1 MPYARI
7 TRVSG
12 NRGAADGSG
21 RRVCGAGSRCFICEP
36 GGGHSRSVTSNDM
49 ERTVPEHE
57 TPLIATIAAGLVFA
71 FGFGLAANWLR
82 ISPLIGYLLAGILV
96 GPFTPGYVAD
106 QALANQLAEIGVILL
121 LFAVGLHFS
130 LADLMSVRAT
140 ALPGAIGQLTV
151 STLLGMALARSFGWA
166 TDAGLLFGLA
176 LACGSTVVLTKSLQE
191 HRLLATER
199 GRLAV
204 GWLIVQD
211 LVMVVALVLLP
222 ALGHGDRLAS
232 WQQIAVGLGVTLAK
246 VAAFVAIMLIAGRK
260 LVPQILHYTA
270 HTGSRE
276 LFRLAVYAIALGV
289 AYGASALFGVSVA
302 VGAFFAGVVL
312 AESPLSQRATEEALP
327 LRDAFAVLFFVSVGM
342 LFNPHV
348 LVERPWAVL
357 ATLAV
362 IVGGNGLAAFGAAR
376 LLGQPTVTAW
386 TLAASLGQIAEF
398 SFILAGLGIGLGILP
413 PEGRDLILAGAI
425 LSILINPFLFTAVER
440 GRVQLAPHPVAAPTP
455 QPDRA
460 AKSPPPVPLPLTAL
474 RNHDVII
481 GYGRVGSL
489 LGRRLARAGRQLVV
503 FDETEAATQTAQR
516 DGAEVVT
523 GNAADPEVLAAAN
536 LPAARRL
543 FVTIPQVF
551 EAGQV
556 VQQGRTA
563 NPALEIVAR
572 AHTDDEVYHLTRLG
586 ADLTVMGEREI
597 AHRMIERG
605 LRDDASDR
613 KPAAAELR
621 DKPDSP

>member
-1 MPYARI
+1 
-7 TRVSG
+7 
-12 NRGAADGSG
+12 
-21 RRVCGAGSRCFICEP
+21 
-36 GGGHSRSVTSNDM
+36 M
-49 ERTVPEHE
+49 ERSVPEHE
-57 TPLIATIAAGLVFA
+57 TPLIATITAGLVLA
-71 FGFGLAANWLR
+71 FGFGLAANRLR
-82 ISPLIGYLLAGILV
+82 LSPLIGYLLAGTLV
-96 GPFTPGYVAD
+96 GPFTPGFVAD
-106 QALANQLAEIGVILL
+106 QALANQLAEVGVILL

-130 LADLMSVRAT
+130 LADLMAVRAT
-140 ALPGAIGQLTV
+140 ALPGAIGQLTA
-151 STLLGMALARSFGWA
+151 STLLGMALARSFGGA
-166 TDAGLLFGLA
+166 ADVGLLFGLA

-191 HRLLATER
+191 HRLLATDR

-211 LVMVVALVLLP
+211 LVMVVVLVLVP
-222 ALGHGDRLAS
+222 ALGHTGNSPAS
-232 WQQIAVGLGVTLAK
+232 WEQIGVGLGVTLAK
-246 VAAFVAIMLIAGRK
+246 VAAFVAIMLIAGRR

-276 LFRLAVYAIALGV
+276 LFRLAVYAVALGV
-289 AYGASALFGVSVA
+289 AFGALALFGVSVA
-302 VGAFFAGVVL
+302 VGAFFAGMVL

-376 LLGQPTVTAW
+376 LLGQSTATAL
-386 TLAASLGQIAEF
+386 TLAASLGQIGEF
-398 SFILAGLGIGLGILP
+398 SFILAGLGVGQGILP

-440 GRVQLAPHPVAAPTP
+440 GRVQLAPHLGGAPPSSDGAA
-455 QPDRA
+455 RLA
-460 AKSPPPVPLPLTAL
+460 PPAPLSVTLL
-474 RNHDVII
+474 RNHDVIV

-489 LGRRLARAGRQLVV
+489 LGRSLAGVGRQLVV
-503 FDETEAATQTAQR
+503 FDETETVTQAAQR
-516 DGAEVVT
+516 DGAEVVM

-543 FVTIPQVF
+543 FVTIPQAF

-556 VQQGRTA
+556 VQQARA
-563 NPALEIVAR
+563 SNPALEIVAR
-572 AHTDDEVYHLTRLG
+572 AHTDDEVEHLARLG
-586 ADLTVMGEREI
+586 ADLIVMGEREI

-605 LRDDASDR
+605 LRER
-613 KPAAAELR
+613 PA
-621 DKPDSP
+621 

>member
-1 MPYARI
+1 
-7 TRVSG
+7 
-12 NRGAADGSG
+12 
-21 RRVCGAGSRCFICEP
+21 
-36 GGGHSRSVTSNDM
+36 M
-49 ERTVPEHE
+49 EHTVPEHE
-57 TPLIATIAAGLVFA
+57 TPLITTIAAGLVFA
-71 FGFGLAANWLR
+71 FGFGLAANRLR
-82 ISPLIGYLLAGILV
+82 ISPLIGYLLAGILA
-96 GPFTPGYVAD
+96 GPFTPGFVAD

-211 LVMVVALVLLP
+211 LVMVVVLVLLP
-222 ALGHGDRLAS
+222 ALGHTGDSPAS

-260 LVPQILHYTA
+260 LVPQVLHYTA

-276 LFRLAVYAIALGV
+276 LFRLAVYAVALGV

-302 VGAFFAGVVL
+302 VGAFFAGMVL

-342 LFNPHV
+342 LFNPNV

-357 ATLAV
+357 ATLTV
-362 IVGGNGLAAFGAAR
+362 IVGGNGFAAFGAAR

-386 TLAASLGQIAEF
+386 TVAASLGQIAEF

-425 LSILINPFLFTAVER
+425 LSILINPFLFTAGRRAKPTAGPCGNVPSASSAAGDGPPKPRRDRWLWSGGFTPRTPACGCRAATGGVRRDRGDDAGGATRRRR
-440 GRVQLAPHPVAAPTP
+440 GR
-455 QPDRA
+455 DRQCRRPRSA
-460 AKSPPPVPLPLTAL
+460 
-474 RNHDVII
+474 
-481 GYGRVGSL
+481 
-489 LGRRLARAGRQLVV
+489 GRRQPAG
-503 FDETEAATQTAQR
+503 
-516 DGAEVVT
+516 G
-523 GNAADPEVLAAAN
+523 AAAVRDD
-536 LPAARRL
+536 PA
-543 FVTIPQVF
+543 
-551 EAGQV
+551 
-556 VQQGRTA
+556 
-563 NPALEIVAR
+563 
-572 AHTDDEVYHLTRLG
+572 
-586 ADLTVMGEREI
+586 
-597 AHRMIERG
+597 G
-605 LRDDASDR
+605 LRGW
-613 KPAAAELR
+613 PGGAAGANLQSSSGNR
-621 DKPDSP
+621 RACPYRRRS

>member
-1 MPYARI
+1 
-7 TRVSG
+7 
-12 NRGAADGSG
+12 
-21 RRVCGAGSRCFICEP
+21 
-36 GGGHSRSVTSNDM
+36 M

-57 TPLIATIAAGLVFA
+57 APLIATIAAGLVFA
-71 FGFGLAANWLR
+71 FGLGLAANRLR
-82 ISPLIGYLLAGILV
+82 TSPLVGYLLAGILA
-96 GPFTPGYVAD
+96 GPFTPGFVAD
-106 QALANQLAEIGVILL
+106 QALANQLAEVGVILL

-140 ALPGAIGQLTV
+140 ALPGAIGQLAV

-166 TDAGLLFGLA
+166 ADAGLLFGLA

-191 HRLLATER
+191 HRLLATDR

-211 LVMVVALVLLP
+211 LVMVVVLVLLP
-222 ALGHGDRLAS
+222 ALGHTGHSPAA
-232 WQQIAVGLGVTLAK
+232 WEQIAVGLGITVAK
-246 VAAFVAIMLIAGRK
+246 VAAFVAIMLIAGRR

-289 AYGASALFGVSVA
+289 AYGAAALFGVSVA
-302 VGAFFAGVVL
+302 VGAFFAGMVL
-312 AESPLSQRATEEALP
+312 AESPLSQRAAEEALP

-342 LFNPHV
+342 LFNPLV

-357 ATLAV
+357 ATLVV

-376 LLGQPTVTAW
+376 LLGHSTATARTV
-386 TLAASLGQIAEF
+386 AASLCQIAEF

-440 GRVQLAPHPVAAPTP
+440 GRVQLAVHPATAPAGEVPISQTNGAAM
-455 QPDRA
+455 
-460 AKSPPPVPLPLTAL
+460 PPPPAPLPITAL
-474 RNHDVII
+474 RNHDVIV
-481 GYGRVGSL
+481 GYGRVGSV
-489 LGRRLARAGRQLVV
+489 LGRRLAGAGRQLVV
-503 FDETEAATQTAQR
+503 FDETEAATQTAQC
-516 DGAEVVT
+516 DGAEVVM

-536 LPAARRL
+536 LPGARRL
-543 FVTIPQVF
+543 FVTIPQAF

-556 VQQGRTA
+556 VQQARAA
-563 NPALEIVAR
+563 NSALEIVAR
-572 AHTDDEVYHLTRLG
+572 AHTEDEVDHLTRLG

-605 LRDDASDR
+605 LRADAPDQDPTTAEFR
-613 KPAAAELR
+613 AAE
-621 DKPDSP
+621 SS

>member
-1 MPYARI
+1 M
-7 TRVSG
+7 
-12 NRGAADGSG
+12 
-21 RRVCGAGSRCFICEP
+21 
-36 GGGHSRSVTSNDM
+36 
-49 ERTVPEHE
+49 PEHE

-71 FGFGLAANWLR
+71 FGFGLAANRLR

-96 GPFTPGYVAD
+96 GPFTPGFVAD
-106 QALANQLAEIGVILL
+106 QALANQLAEVGVILL

-140 ALPGAIGQLTV
+140 ALPGAVGQLTV
-151 STLLGMALARSFGWA
+151 STVLGMALARSFGWA

-211 LVMVVALVLLP
+211 LVMVVVLVLLP
-222 ALGHGDRLAS
+222 AFGHTGGSPAS
-232 WQQIAVGLGVTLAK
+232 WEQIAVGLGITVAK

-260 LVPQILHYTA
+260 LVPLILHYTA

-276 LFRLAVYAIALGV
+276 LFRLAVYAVALGV

-302 VGAFFAGVVL
+302 VGAFFAGMVL

-342 LFNPHV
+342 LFNPQV

-376 LLGQPTVTAW
+376 LLGQPTATAW
-386 TLAASLGQIAEF
+386 TVAASLGQIAEF
-398 SFILAGLGIGLGILP
+398 SFILAGLGVGLGILL
-413 PEGRDLILAGAI
+413 PEGRDLSLAGAI

-440 GRVQLAPHPVAAPTP
+440 GRVQLAPHLVTAPAREAP
-455 QPDRA
+455 ASQLDRA
-460 AKSPPPVPLPLTAL
+460 AKPPPPAPLPATAL
-474 RNHDVII
+474 QNHDVIV

-489 LGRRLARAGRQLVV
+489 LGRRLAGAGRQLVV
-503 FDETEAATQTAQR
+503 FDETEAMTQVAQQ
-516 DGAEVVT
+516 DGAEVVM

-543 FVTIPQVF
+543 FVTIPQAF

-556 VQQGRTA
+556 VQQARAA

-572 AHTDDEVYHLTRLG
+572 AHTDDEVDHLTRLG

-605 LRDDASDR
+605 LRDDAPDG

-621 DKPDSP
+621 DQPESP